1 MKLKGKSF
9 MTILI
14 SITLFI
20 CSMVPVSGEER
31 QKKIRVGFYESPY
44 FQTIEKDGSLSG
56 YSYDYL
62 QAISQYTGW
71 DYEFVKTTT
80 FSECLELLK
89 NGEIDIVGV
98 MLKTPEREEI
108 FDFPDLPSGVCM
120 SILVTGKQNRT
131 LAYEDYAAFN
141 GITVGLQKG
150 FVRNEG
156 LQEYCKKKNFSVQ
169 TIVYDNQKEM
179 LDAMSRGEVDAALIR
194 SNQNSP
200 EYRAIAKF
208 DTNNVYYATTKGNK
222 KVLDG
227 LNYALEKIKITSP
240 NFDNDLDNKY
250 FDFSSG
256 QMAVLSKEESAYLAK
271 HPTVKV
277 LYDSAWEPYEFTQRD
292 GTPHGIA
299 IDVLEKVSEAVNVN
313 FQYTS
318 VDKQMVK
325 TELFNSGGYD
335 VLSAMTYCYQWADKN
350 DIYITQP
357 YLSVDY
363 LGVYKDIKKTVHRVA
378 LPKGFYISEIV
389 QKILPREAVIETYD
403 TVEDCMEAVKDGLAD
418 CTYVNTYEAEYY
430 LTIPKYRLLQFR
442 TVQGLSQQ
450 LSVGISKKTDPLLY
464 SIISKGLATISQEEL
479 REIIRTHLNHPQQS
493 SFFDM
498 MYTNPVHFVSI
509 LSIIGFILTAYLI
522 VYVLYKHKNREN
534 EILQMTNKAK
544 SEFLSHV
551 SHDMRTPINAII
563 GLSSL
568 GMSSEEL
575 EKSKGY
581 HENIN
586 QTSGYLL
593 RLINDTLDMSVLD
606 NNKMR
611 LHPKPCYFSDFLR
624 EIEIIIHERAMEK
637 GIQFQTQM
645 NTDYKQAVLFD
656 ELRLQQIF
664 INLINNAIKFT
675 PPGGNVS
682 FIIETMELED
692 NKIMVVFTIRDTGI
706 GMSAEFQKRMFEP
719 FEQEEDRIPFLESG
733 TGLGLAIVRQ
743 LVDLMGGTIQCISQ
757 PGGGTEF
764 IVKIETQRW
773 EDVSELHCREKVS
786 QQESFSKG
794 KRILLCEDHPVNAQ
808 IVIALLQ
815 KRGFIVEHG
824 ENGEVGVNLFKNSP
838 IGYYQAILMDVR
850 MPLLNGLEAVAII
863 RALERE
869 DATKVPIIAMSANA
883 FQEDINLS
891 LEVGMDAHLSKP
903 VDAMELFD
911 TLEEVIKMKSS

>member
-14 SITLFI
+14 SITLLI
-20 CSMVPVSGEER
+20 CYILPVSGEER
-31 QKKIRVGFYESPY
+31 QRKIRVGFYESPF
-44 FQTIEKDGSLSG
+44 FQTIQQDGSVSG

-71 DYEFVKTTT
+71 EYEFVKKNT
-80 FSECLELLK
+80 FSECLELLE
-89 NGEIDIVGV
+89 NGELDIVGV
-98 MLKTPEREEI
+98 MIKTPEREEL
-108 FDFPDLPSGVCM
+108 FDFPDLSSGICM
-120 SILVTGKQNRT
+120 SVLVTGKQNRT
-131 LAYEDYAAFN
+131 LAYEDYPAFN

-150 FVRNEG
+150 LVRNDG
-156 LQEYCKKKNFSVQ
+156 LQEYCKKKNFTVH
-169 TIVYDNQKEM
+169 TIVYDTQKEM
-179 LDAMSRGEVDAALIR
+179 FDAMSRGEIDAGLIR
-194 SNQNSP
+194 SNQISP
-200 EYRAIAKF
+200 EFRAIAKF

-227 LNYALEKIKITSP
+227 LNDALEKIKITSP
-240 NFDNDLDNKY
+240 NFDNDLYNKY
-250 FDFSSG
+250 FDFSDG
-256 QMAVLSKEESAYLAK
+256 QMAVLSNEESAYLK
-271 HPTVKV
+271 EHPTVQV
-277 LYDSAWEPYEFTQRD
+277 LYDAAWEPYEFAQKD

-299 IDVLEKVSEAVNVN
+299 IDVLEMVSEAVGIN

-318 VDKQMVK
+318 VDKQDTK
-325 TELFNSGGYD
+325 TELFSSGEYD

-350 DIYITQP
+350 DVYITQP

-363 LGVYKDIKKTVHRVA
+363 LGVYKDIKKTPNRVA

-389 QKILPREAVIETYD
+389 QKILPRKAVIDTYD
-403 TVEDCMEAVKDGLAD
+403 TVEDCMDAVKDGLAD

-450 LSVGISKKTDPLLY
+450 LSVGISKKTDLLLY

-509 LSIIGFILTAYLI
+509 LSIIGFFLTAYFI
-522 VYVLYKHKNREN
+522 VFVLYKHKNREN
-534 EILQMTNKAK
+534 EILQLTNKAK

-568 GMSSEEL
+568 GLSSEDL

-581 HENIN
+581 HENVN
-586 QTSGYLL
+586 LTSHYLL
-593 RLINDTLDMSVLD
+593 RLINDTLDMSVLE

-611 LHPKPCYFSDFLR
+611 LHLKPCYFSDFLR

-637 GIQFQTQM
+637 GIHFQTRM
-645 NTDYKQAVLFD
+645 NTNYKQAVMFD

-675 PPGGNVS
+675 PTGGNVS
-682 FIIETMELED
+682 FIIEATELED
-692 NKIMVVFTIRDTGI
+692 NKIMMVFTIRDNGI
-706 GMSAEFQKRMFEP
+706 GMSPEFQKRMFDP

-743 LVDLMGGTIQCISQ
+743 LVELMGGTIQCNSQ
-757 PGGGTEF
+757 PGMGTEF
-764 IVKIETQRW
+764 IVKIETQRCQVAS
-773 EDVSELHCREKVS
+773 DIQCREKDS
-786 QQESFSKG
+786 HQDNFSFG

-824 ENGEVGVNLFKNSP
+824 ENGQAGVRMFQDSP
-838 IGYYQAILMDVR
+838 VGYYDAILMDVR
-850 MPLLNGLEAVAII
+850 MPLLNGLEAVAIL
-863 RALERE
+863 RSLERE
-869 DATKVPIIAMSANA
+869 DATKIPIIAMSANS

-911 TLEEVIKMKSS
+911 TLEDIMKMKSS